1 MTIKNYENT
10 VNEMRKKKFLNF
22 YEIILRN
29 HLTSR
34 IQIVIRRTRF
44 ANSHHQTM
52 FFTVKR
58 VRIDFKQGNLNFM
71 SFEIEKK
78 FKVLNHDSATKRLES
93 EFKKI
98 GTSVKMG
105 FWWTE
110 NEDPWC
116 LVTSDGTHKIS
127 KKNIETINKLTELKI
142 PEEDFQFIRL
152 RILDNE
158 KYIVTL
164 KNKAIVN
171 NIEQNVEYE
180 YECEEDVFRTI
191 AKFLSEGFYI
201 FYYNVKTTTLFT
213 LKDVNIELSKF
224 NDLKNSYLEVEVT
237 GSDKTKLESRLDEI
251 LKLFDDYPIVEEP
264 ENYNKLSRNE
274 NARTLENKKL
284 KDYSKEALKLLQET
298 INFV

>member
-1 MTIKNYENT
+1 
-10 VNEMRKKKFLNF
+10 
-22 YEIILRN
+22 
-29 HLTSR
+29 
-34 IQIVIRRTRF
+34 
-44 ANSHHQTM
+44 
-52 FFTVKR
+52 
-58 VRIDFKQGNLNFM
+58 M

-78 FKVLNHDSATKRLES
+78 FKVLNHDLTANRLEN

-98 GTSVKMG
+98 GTSVKVG

-110 NEDPWC
+110 NEAPWC
-116 LVTSDGTHKIS
+116 PVTSDGTHKIS

-152 RILDNE
+152 RILDNK
-158 KYIVTL
+158 KYVITL

-171 NIEQNVEYE
+171 RIEQNIEYE

-213 LKDVNIELSKF
+213 LNDAKIELSKF
-224 NDLKNSYLEVEVT
+224 NDLKNSYLEIEVT
-237 GSDKTKLESRLDEI
+237 GNDKAKLENRLDEI
-251 LKLFDDYPIVEEP
+251 LKLFENYPIVEEP

-274 NARTLENKKL
+274 NMRTLENKKL
-284 KDYSKEALKLLQET
+284 KDYSKEALKQLQKT
-298 INFV
+298 LNFI

>member
-1 MTIKNYENT
+1 
-10 VNEMRKKKFLNF
+10 
-22 YEIILRN
+22 
-29 HLTSR
+29 
-34 IQIVIRRTRF
+34 
-44 ANSHHQTM
+44 
-52 FFTVKR
+52 
-58 VRIDFKQGNLNFM
+58 M

-78 FKVLNHDSATKRLES
+78 FKVLNHDSAAKRLES

>member
-1 MTIKNYENT
+1 
-10 VNEMRKKKFLNF
+10 
-22 YEIILRN
+22 
-29 HLTSR
+29 
-34 IQIVIRRTRF
+34 
-44 ANSHHQTM
+44 
-52 FFTVKR
+52 
-58 VRIDFKQGNLNFM
+58 M

-78 FKVLNHDSATKRLES
+78 FKVLNHDLVANRLEN

-152 RILDNE
+152 RILDN
-158 KYIVTL
+158 KKFVITL

-171 NIEQNVEYE
+171 RIEQNVEYE
-180 YECEEDVFRTI
+180 YECEEDVFRAI

-213 LKDVNIELSKF
+213 LNDVNIELSKF
-224 NDLKNSYLEVEVT
+224 NDLKNSYLEIEVT
-237 GSDKTKLESRLDEI
+237 GNDKVKLEKRLDEI
-251 LKLFDDYPIVEEP
+251 LNLFADYPIVEEP

-284 KDYSKEALKLLQET
+284 KDYSKEALKQLQET
-298 INFV
+298 INFI